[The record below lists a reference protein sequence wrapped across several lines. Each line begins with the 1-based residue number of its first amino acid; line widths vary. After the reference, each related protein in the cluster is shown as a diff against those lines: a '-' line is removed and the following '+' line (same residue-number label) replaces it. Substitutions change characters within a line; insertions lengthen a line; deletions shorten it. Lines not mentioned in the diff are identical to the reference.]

1 MTDKASIQVGD
12 TKLDVPIV
20 VGTEDEKAIDVAQL
34 RAKTGYVTLDPAF
47 MNTASTK
54 SAITFIDGD
63 KGILRY
69 RGIPIEQL
77 AEHSTFVETAYLLI
91 YGHLPTEP
99 ELKEWSNKL
108 TRHSLLHEDMKH
120 FFEGFPPTAH
130 PMAIL
135 SAMVTALSSYYP
147 DALDVDNVELRDM
160 TIARLVSKVR
170 TIAAFA
176 YKKSIGQ
183 PFVYPKNSLTYCA
196 NFLNMMYSVP
206 AEDYDV
212 DPELVKVMN
221 LLLILHADHEQNCST
236 STVRV
241 VGSSRANLF
250 ASISAGISAL
260 WGPLHGGANPEVL
273 EMLTAIHR
281 DGGDVSKY
289 VALAKDKNST
299 FRLMGFGHRVYKN
312 FDPRAKIIK
321 VAADK
326 VLAKLGKRDP
336 LLDIAKSL
344 EEAALKDSYFVERKL
359 YPNVDFYSGIIY
371 RAMGFPTNMFT
382 VLFALGRLPG
392 WIAHWKEMMED
403 TSTKIARPRQ
413 IYTGSPQRD
422 YVAIE
427 KRGA

>member
-1 MTDKASIQVGD
+1 
-12 TKLDVPIV
+12 
-20 VGTEDEKAIDVAQL
+20 
-34 RAKTGYVTLDPAF
+34 
-47 MNTASTK
+47 
-54 SAITFIDGD
+54 
-63 KGILRY
+63 
-69 RGIPIEQL
+69 
-77 AEHSTFVETAYLLI
+77 
-91 YGHLPTEP
+91 
-99 ELKEWSNKL
+99 
-108 TRHSLLHEDMKH
+108 
-120 FFEGFPPTAH
+120 
-130 PMAIL
+130 
-135 SAMVTALSSYYP
+135 
-147 DALDVDNVELRDM
+147 
-160 TIARLVSKVR
+160 
-170 TIAAFA
+170 
-176 YKKSIGQ
+176 
-183 PFVYPKNSLTYCA
+183 
-196 NFLNMMYSVP
+196 
-206 AEDYDV
+206 
-212 DPELVKVMN
+212 
-221 LLLILHADHEQNCST
+221 
-236 STVRV
+236 
-241 VGSSRANLF
+241 
-250 ASISAGISAL
+250 
-260 WGPLHGGANPEVL
+260 
-273 EMLTAIHR
+273 MLTAIHR

-336 LLDIAKSL
+336 LLDIAKAL